1 MRTRVM
7 FPVIMAVGLV
17 VLILASTS
25 NAHAIGLL
33 NIGHGCDGKAKCD
46 TKAKPKCGAEPKAK
60 CGAEPK
66 CGAKAGHKLHLH
78 RRSCDAKPKPK
89 CGAEPKCGAK
99 KKCGCSAA

>member
-1 MRTRVM
+1 MKTRLM
-7 FPVIMAVGLV
+7 FPVFMAVGLV

-33 NIGHGCDGKAKCD
+33 NIGHGCDGKTKCD
-46 TKAKPKCGAEPKAK
+46 AKAKPKCGAEPKAK

-66 CGAKAGHKLHLH
+66 CGAK
-78 RRSCDAKPKPK
+78 
-89 CGAEPKCGAK
+89 

>member
-1 MRTRVM
+1 MRTRLM
-7 FPVIMAVGLV
+7 FPVFMAVGLV

-33 NIGHGCDGKAKCD
+33 NIGHGCDGKTKCD
-46 TKAKPKCGAEPKAK
+46 A
-60 CGAEPK
+60 
-66 CGAKAGHKLHLH
+66 
-78 RRSCDAKPKPK
+78 KPK

>member
-1 MRTRVM
+1 MRTRLM
-7 FPVIMAVGLV
+7 FPVFMAVGLV

-25 NAHAIGLL
+25 NAHAVGLL
-33 NIGHGCDGKAKCD
+33 NIGHGCDGKTKCD
-46 TKAKPKCGAEPKAK
+46 AKPKPK

-66 CGAKAGHKLHLH
+66 CGAKAGHKRHLQ

-99 KKCGCSAA
+99 KKKCGCSAA